1 MSKGV
6 GYVSFAIKEDASS
19 AIETIER
26 DGLLLEGRKIRVN
39 WADRKVS
46 WAHVKRDG
54 LVKLIVSE
62 GENGRQEG

>member
-19 AIETIER
+19 AMETIDR
-26 DGLLLEGRKIRVN
+26 DGLVLEGRKIRVN

-46 WAHVKRDG
+46 WAYVKRDG
-54 LVKLIVSE
+54 FVKLIVSE

>member
-19 AIETIER
+19 AMETIER
-26 DGLLLEGRKIRVN
+26 DGLVLEGRKIRVN

-46 WAHVKRDG
+46 WAYVKRDG
-54 LVKLIVSE
+54 LAKLIVSE